1 MSGPFGSSQMFTV
14 GSDYSID
21 HSLMFHD
28 SDSLTLTPGTAGN
41 RRTFTYSV
49 WIKRT
54 KFGASMMLLGA
65 GNNSGGNDYIM
76 IQSGEK
82 LRMSFAT
89 ESDGDI
95 LTTGIL
101 RDPSAWYH
109 IVVALD
115 TTQSTEANR
124 LKIYVN
130 GVQQVVS
137 GTYPDQNY
145 QSAINDTVA
154 HKIGGRSYDAA
165 SFFDGYMAEAQL
177 IDGLALDPTYFGET
191 GDYGDWKPKQQYN
204 VFGDEG
210 FWLRFNHKATGSG
223 AVGRQGEDSS
233 GNNNHWTTSNTTTD
247 NQMEGDS
254 PTNNFPTFNPFA
266 TPTSTFQE
274 GNRTLQTSGN
284 VVESGV
290 ATMAI
295 PTTGKWYW
303 ECYPR
308 TLGGTQQYGI
318 VPASHFF
325 AADGDYPSNDGVN
338 GYAYLNTGQKS
349 SNDSAADYGDS
360 FTTGDLIGVAYDA
373 DNRLLYFYKNNT
385 IQNSGTAAYTVAVN
399 EYIPAVGTYGNG
411 AIGKFNFGQDSSFD
425 GVATGQNN
433 PDGNGIGD
441 FTYTPPSGYLALCA
455 KNLPDETVTPS
466 EHFNTVLYTAATSNG
481 TYQITGN
488 GFQPDFSWVKNRD
501 NAEKHLVFDSVRGN
515 TNMTD
520 KFLAFDAVTAEGA
533 SGVGGTTVTVNADG
547 MQIEESTIGAGELYF
562 NGRTYVMWNWK
573 ANGAGSQNTDGSINT
588 TATSANVDA
597 GFSIS
602 AYTGNATSG
611 ATVGHGLSKTPE
623 WIIVSNRGQN
633 GGHNQ
638 FHTALGPT
646 KTAPLQSYEPVSTS
660 SNIWND
666 TAPTASV
673 FSLGNNAAINGNN
686 STYMAYCWHSVDGY
700 SKFGS
705 YTGIGNND
713 GPFIY
718 CGFRP
723 AFIILKNTAA
733 YQHYVIY
740 DTKRS
745 ISNLVDNAVYAD
757 VTEAESSAAE
767 HNIDILSN
775 GFKIRNNAAQNNTN
789 ANLHIF
795 MAFAETPFKYSN
807 AR

>member
-14 GSDYSID
+14 ASDYSID

-28 SDSLTLTPGTAGN
+28 ADSLTLTPGTAGN
-41 RRTFTYSV
+41 RRTLTYSV

-89 ESDGDI
+89 ESSGDI
-95 LTTGIL
+95 LTTSVF

-109 IVVALD
+109 IVAALD
-115 TTQSTEANR
+115 TTQSTAANR
-124 LKIYVN
+124 VKLYVN
-130 GVQQVVS
+130 GVQQAVS

-145 QSAINDTVA
+145 QGAISDTVA

-177 IDGLALDPTYFGET
+177 IDGLALDPTYFAET
-191 GDYGDWKPKQQYN
+191 GDYGEWKPKQQYN

-210 FWLRFNHKATGSG
+210 FWLRFNHKNTGSG

-274 GNRTLQTSGN
+274 GNRTLQTNGN
-284 VVESGV
+284 VTESGV

-308 TLGGTQQYGI
+308 TLGGTQQFGI

-349 SNDSAADYGDS
+349 NNDTAANYGNS

-399 EYIPAVGTYGNG
+399 EYIPAVGAYGNG

-455 KNLPDETVTPS
+455 KNLPEPAVIPS
-466 EHFNTVLYTAATSNG
+466 EHFNTVLYTGDDSDDRDIQVGFRPGWSWFKARNATTNHTVWDIMRGGTKYLIPNLVNAEATDADGVDTGKTDAQIGGGGGFRLLGDAAQTNGDGVNFVSWHWHASSGGGVSNSNG
-481 TYQITGN
+481 SITSSN
-488 GFQPDFSWVKNRD
+488 NV
-501 NAEKHLVFDSVRGN
+501 N
-515 TNMTD
+515 T
-520 KFLAFDAVTAEGA
+520 
-533 SGVGGTTVTVNADG
+533 
-547 MQIEESTIGAGELYF
+547 
-562 NGRTYVMWNWK
+562 
-573 ANGAGSQNTDGSINT
+573 
-588 TATSANVDA
+588 DA

-602 AYTGNATSG
+602 TYTGNATEG

-623 WIIVSNRGQN
+623 LIIVKKRDATGTFATYHHKNTS
-633 GGHNQ
+633 
-638 FHTALGPT
+638 
-646 KTAPLQSYEPVSTS
+646 APETDYLTLNTNEVTS
-660 SNIWND
+660 DSANIWND
-666 TAPTASV
+666 TAPTATV
-673 FSLGNNAAINGNN
+673 FSLGNNAVINGNN
-686 STYMAYCWHSVDGY
+686 NTFVAYCFHSVDGY

-705 YTGIGNND
+705 YTGNADAD
-713 GPFIY
+713 GVFMNT
-718 CGFRP
+718 GFRP
-723 AFIILKNTAA
+723 AFVIFKVTNNNKNWA
-733 YQHYVIY
+733 IY
-740 DTKRS
+740 DNKRS
-745 ISNLVDNAVYAD
+745 THNVMDKNLWSNLNNAEYNDATYNALD
-757 VTEAESSAAE
+757 FT
-767 HNIDILSN
+767 SN
-775 GFKIRNNAAQNNTN
+775 GFKWRNSDTGFNSAHTF
-789 ANLHIF
+789 IF
-795 MAFAETPFKYSN
+795 IAFAETPFKYSN

>member
-14 GSDYSID
+14 ASDYSID

-28 SDSLTLTPGTAGN
+28 TDSLTLTPGTAGN

-109 IVVALD
+109 IVAALD
-115 TTQSTEANR
+115 TTQSTAANR
-124 LKIYVN
+124 LKLYVN

-233 GNNNHWTTSNTTTD
+233 GNNNHWTTSNTIQD

-441 FTYTPPSGYLALCA
+441 FTYTPPSGYLALCT
-455 KNLPDETVTPS
+455 KNLPDVDVVPS
-466 EHFNTVLYTAATSNG
+466 EHFNTVLYTGNG
-481 TYQITGN
+481 STQSITGV
-488 GFQPDFSWVKNRD
+488 GFQPDWVWGKGRSAAYN
-501 NAEKHLVFDSVRGN
+501 HWLYDSVRGVGKELQSST
-515 TNMTD
+515 TNAETD
-520 KFLAFDAVTAEGA
+520 EG
-533 SGVGGTTVTVNADG
+533 SGGLTSFTADG
-547 MQIEESTIGAGELYF
+547 FNSGSRANLNENNSTFVA
-562 NGRTYVMWNWK
+562 WNWK
-573 ANGAGSQNTDGSINT
+573 AGTSSNLTAAGARSI
-588 TATSANVDA
+588 ATVSSVNVDA
-597 GFSIS
+597 GFEIIT
-602 AYTGNATSG
+602 YTGSGTAGNTIGHSLGVAPDLLIIRRRNAANTW
-611 ATVGHGLSKTPE
+611 TVYLPPVVDHTKKIHLE
-623 WIIVSNRGQN
+623 VNAAVVAN
-633 GGHNQ
+633 GTTLN
-638 FHTALGPT
+638 
-646 KTAPLQSYEPVSTS
+646 S
-660 SNIWND
+660 

-673 FSLGNNAAINGNN
+673 ITLGNDNRSNG
-686 STYMAYCWHSVDGY
+686 SGDTYVMYAFAEKDGY

-705 YTGIGNND
+705 YTGNGNAD
-713 GPFIY
+713 GTFVY
-718 CGFRP
+718 TGFKP
-723 AFIILKNTAA
+723 MM
-733 YQHYVIY
+733 VIY
-740 DTKRS
+740 KRS
-745 ISNLVDNAVYAD
+745 SASEDWYIRDTARDPTNPGGNSLTINSNASTSNNCG
-757 VTEAESSAAE
+757 SSG
-767 HNIDILSN
+767 NTCIDYLSN
-775 GFKIRNNAAQNNTN
+775 GFKLRGADTQSNDNGSTYIY
-789 ANLHIF
+789 

-807 AR
+807 AK